1 MGRERGG
8 IQERRMKLE
17 YVGRVGEEVSR
28 TKEGPSWAACGVCQ
42 L

>member
-1 MGRERGG
+1 MYLG
-8 IQERRMKLE
+8 